1 MPAAIP
7 LAIIG
12 STVGGIASSAIGSSA
27 AKSAAN
33 AQVEAANNAANLER
47 QSATDA
53 LNFNKLQY
61 GNSLSLLSPFYNTGT
76 AANSRL
82 AYLMGLNP
90 AQGLPAGVT
99 NPNAPPTANG
109 STLNQGGLDLSA
121 IRGSGAFNPNVNRN
135 PLANDPNMGNFPA
148 GGGGAPQ
155 PLQDGT
161 AGGGFNSF
169 SAMAPRSGMAFDGN
183 GLVNGGI
190 NPSATANAT
199 PGQVPFQNPDI
210 GNFNAGTATAST
222 GDAITANGSPGMVP
236 RTDGGGVDPNAGPN
250 SFGSLAQGWD
260 KTFSSPTN
268 LTEDPGYNFRLQE
281 GLRALQN
288 SAAARGGLLSG
299 GTAKSI
305 NDYAGGSASQ
315 EYQNTYNRALQN
327 YNTNYNTFTNDQ
339 SNLFN
344 RLQALSGGGQTSA
357 NQLSASGLTAAN
369 NAANIGLTSA
379 GQIGQQL
386 NNAGAATGSGYVG
399 SANAITGGIN
409 NAVNSLSLLALLG
422 KNNPATAGGVGV

>member
-12 STVGGIASSAIGSSA
+12 STVGGIASSAIGASA
-27 AKSAAN
+27 AGKAAD
-33 AQVEAANNAANLER
+33 AQVQAANNAANLER

-61 GNSLSLLSPFYNTGT
+61 GNSLNLLSPFYNTGT

-82 AYLMGLNP
+82 AYLMGLTPN
-90 AQGLPAGVT
+90 QGLPPGVI
-99 NPNAPPTANG
+99 NPNAPPTSTNSFNG
-109 STLNQGGLDLSA
+109 AFGGGGINRLAFAPQGG
-121 IRGSGAFNPNVNRN
+121 GN
-135 PLANDPNMGNFPA
+135 PLANDPSLGPLGPNMT
-148 GGGGAPQ
+148 GGTRQ
-155 PLQDGT
+155 SLQDGA
-161 AGGGFNSF
+161 AGGAFDASSGFV
-169 SAMAPRSGMAFDGN
+169 PRTGMAFDGN

-190 NPSATANAT
+190 NPSSTTANVS
-199 PGQVPFQNPDI
+199 PGTVPIQNQ
-210 GNFNAGTATAST
+210 GNIATAST
-222 GDAITANGSPGMVP
+222 NVGGTSQVPVTQPGANPNTLGADVPG
-236 RTDGGGVDPNAGPN
+236 G
-250 SFGSLAQGWD
+250 FGSLAQGFG
-260 KTFSSPTN
+260 KTFSSPTAN
-268 LTEDPGYNFRLQE
+268 DMTIDPGYQFRLSQ
-281 GLRALQN
+281 GLQALQN

-305 NDYAGGSASQ
+305 NDYASGSASQ
-315 EYQNTYNRALQN
+315 EYGNVYNRALQN

-344 RLQALSGGGQTSA
+344 RLQALAGGGQTSA

-409 NAVNSLSLLALLG
+409 SAMNSLSLLALLKG
-422 KNNPATAGGVGV
+422 SGGGTGSSSAGFGVV